1 MGLSNREG
9 VSLMQDFTNGMPAS
23 LVQGPWVKSRK
34 SEANGMCV
42 LLAALPQGGYAMA
55 NSTDTD
61 GPALVFSAEE
71 MDAFFDGV
79 KNGDFNTL
87 LNSNR

>member
-9 VSLMQDFTNGMPAS
+9 QLLMTHFANGMPAS
-23 LVQGPWVKSRK
+23 LVRQPWVKSRK

-42 LLAALPQGGYAMA
+42 QLAALPQGSYAMA
-55 NSTDTD
+55 NSNDTS
-61 GPALVFSAEE
+61 GPALVFTAAE

-79 KNGDFNTL
+79 RNGDFDALFTHN
-87 LNSNR
+87 